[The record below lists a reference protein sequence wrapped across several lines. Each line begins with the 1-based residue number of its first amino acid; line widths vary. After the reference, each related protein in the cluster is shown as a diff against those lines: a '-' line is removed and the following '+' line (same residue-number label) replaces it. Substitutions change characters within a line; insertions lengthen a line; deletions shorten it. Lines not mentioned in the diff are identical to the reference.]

1 MPRLHLPGYPGR
13 FDSDGRRMRF
23 RRHDGI
29 YQSDVG
35 SLKTKPEPNI
45 ASRQC
50 SDSSPRTRREDQRSR
65 PIVSMSSGRLFLDRV
80 GRHQSPSSLHRRDQ
94 IKLVARSEGTI
105 YHRTVTSALT
115 GCLTFRDKPRQTP
128 NELRK
133 PCRELIRLKLFGL
146 SLSVGLR
153 WLRSATVAPVESATA
168 SSGPLATVA

>member
-1 MPRLHLPGYPGR
+1 VGRVVIATAEFAPMPRLHLPGYPGR
-13 FDSDGRRMRF
+13 FDSDGHRMRF

-80 GRHQSPSSLHRRDQ
+80 GRHQSPSPLHRRDQ

-115 GCLTFRDKPRQTP
+115 GCLTFRDKPKQ
-128 NELRK
+128 
-133 PCRELIRLKLFGL
+133 
-146 SLSVGLR
+146 
-153 WLRSATVAPVESATA
+153 SATILA
-168 SSGPLATVA
+168 SSGSLQQFVNKVQLIATLAAPKDGSQTAKTP